1 MSRFTSSPVLTSAVL
16 AMLLAGCSGG
26 TSGKALP
33 AVPSA
38 TQTASSPQD
47 AAAQRS
53 GESLASSAGT
63 APVDAAAAAAAL
75 LTATPSS
82 LAFSGV
88 GASDAQTVTISS
100 RRPAIL
106 TSSSSSAACATAT
119 PSFAV
124 ARRHRR
130 VPGTPR
136 DPNYYADFSVTPAG
150 AGSCTIRIT
159 DRLARN
165 AIINVPAAVT
175 PASASV
181 LYVLTAYNT
190 VAVYSGSSTA
200 PSGTFTITPV
210 TGDGRPSM
218 AVDPSAGNLFVT
230 NVGQRLYEY
239 PASASS
245 GAVAPSATITM
256 SGWTGGIAADAGAI
270 VYAIN
275 GRPFG
280 NAMTDYAT
288 SGAQGTVTSPTVAGS
303 LAALPFQQS
312 PSAVAVGGGMVAVGA
327 SGCLDDTCA
336 TAGDYVNVYN
346 AADLHGAAVS
356 PKPAGS
362 FSTAAHVNC
371 RSCVA
376 VDAAGGVYV
385 AAQGDNTLSYFA
397 KSGSG
402 YPASPT
408 ATVTLAT
415 GTVVWGVTVDRA
427 GVVYVLSG
435 TNDST
440 TNSGATI
447 ARYAPKLASA
457 LGTIGPIGA
466 WAIAAR

>member
-1 MSRFTSSPVLTSAVL
+1 MSRFTSSTLLTSAVL

-26 TSGKALP
+26 SSGKALP
-33 AVPSA
+33 ALPSA
-38 TQTASSPQD
+38 AQSGVSPQD

-53 GESLASSAGT
+53 GDSVASSGA
-63 APVDAAAAAAAL
+63 APVDAAAAPL
-75 LTATPSS
+75 LTAKPSS
-82 LAFSGV
+82 LSFNGV
-88 GASDAQTVTISS
+88 GAAAAQTVTISS

-106 TSSSSSAACATAT
+106 SSSSSSAACATVV
-119 PSFAV
+119 PQFAV
-124 ARRHRR
+124 ARRHRHA
-130 VPGTPR
+130 PHTPR
-136 DPNYYADFSVTPAG
+136 DPNYYADFTVTPAG
-150 AGSCTIRIT
+150 AGSCTIGIT

-165 AIINVPAAVT
+165 AVLNVPATVT

-210 TGDGRPSM
+210 SGDGRPAM
-218 AVDPSAGNLFVT
+218 AVDPSGGNLFVT
-230 NVGQRLYEY
+230 NMGQALYEY
-239 PASASS
+239 PAAASS

-256 SGWTGGIAADAGAI
+256 RGWTAGIAADAGAV

-280 NAMTDYAT
+280 DAMTDYAT
-288 SGAQGTVTSPTVAGS
+288 AGAQGTVTLPAVAGS
-303 LAALPFQQS
+303 LAALPFQQHPAS
-312 PSAVAVGGGMVAVGA
+312 VGAGGGMIAVGA

-346 AADLHGAAVS
+346 ASDLNGTAVS

-362 FSTAAHVNC
+362 FSTASLVNC
-371 RSCVA
+371 RSCIA

-397 KSGSG
+397 KFGSA
-402 YPASPT
+402 YPANPT
-408 ATVTLAT
+408 ATVALST
-415 GTVVWGVTVDRA
+415 GKVWGVTVDRA

-435 TNDST
+435 TNNST
-440 TNSGATI
+440 SNSGATI
-447 ARYAPKLASA
+447 ARYAPKLAST
-457 LGTIGPIGA
+457 LGTIGPLGA
-466 WAIAAR
+466 WSIAAR